1 MKHVAIVFTMLF
13 TSMLLLA
20 GNVYKVNT
28 DNRLNVR
35 TGPGT
40 SYSIQE
46 QLQPGSIVYL
56 LEEYENGW
64 AKVSFS
70 GKTGFVSK
78 KYITEDAMVREEQE
92 KTFSSFKKISFSA
105 NWFLYGILFLI
116 ILNFV
121 LTFFDADFF
130 KLLILFLLPIF
141 VILYV
146 HLSSNP
152 MWYCSPSKVGWIWT
166 CVNVFLTVIALSMSW
181 SIFKESFLDLFRGG
195 FSLFSLFVT
204 LLYGYTVYLMVSTAI
219 MELLIVGIIMIFGAG
234 GGSTFMGTFTD
245 RDGNKWDVYRD

>member
-1 MKHVAIVFTMLF
+1 MKHVVIFFMMFF
-13 TSMLLLA
+13 TSMLLL
-20 GNVYKVNT
+20 GNNVYKVNT

-78 KYITEDAMVREEQE
+78 EYITEDATVQEEQE
-92 KTFSSFKKISFSA
+92 KTFSGFKKLSFSA
-105 NWFLYGILFLI
+105 DWFLYGILILI
-116 ILNFV
+116 ILNFAFI
-121 LTFFDADFF
+121 FFDSNIFQ
-130 KLLILFLLPIF
+130 LLILFLLPIF

-146 HLSSNP
+146 HLSPNP

-166 CVNVFLTVIALSMSW
+166 CVNVLLTVIVLSINW
-181 SIFKESFLDLFRGG
+181 SIFKESFFDLFRGW
-195 FSLFSLFVT
+195 FSLFSLFAT
-204 LLYGYTVYLMVSTAI
+204 LLYGYAVYLMVSTAI
-219 MELLIVGIIMIFGAG
+219 MELLIVGIIMICGAG
-234 GGSTFMGTFTD
+234 GGSTFVGTFTD

>member
-1 MKHVAIVFTMLF
+1 MKHVAVFFMMF
-13 TSMLLLA
+13 FSSMLLLA

-78 KYITEDAMVREEQE
+78 KFITEDTTVRKER
-92 KTFSSFKKISFSA
+92 KKSFTGFKNLSFSA
-105 NWFLYGILFLI
+105 DWFLYGILILV

-121 LTFFDADFF
+121 FMLFDAGLLQ
-130 KLLILFLLPIF
+130 LLILFLLPIF

-146 HLSSNP
+146 HLSPNP

-166 CVNVFLTVIALSMSW
+166 CVNVFLTVFVLSISW
-181 SIFKESFLDLFRGG
+181 NIFKESFLDLFRGEFG
-195 FSLFSLFVT
+195 LYSLFVT
-204 LLYGYTVYLMVSTAI
+204 LLYGYAVYLMVSTAI
-219 MELLIVGIIMIFGAG
+219 MELLIVGIIMICGAG
-234 GGSTFMGTFTD
+234 GGSSFVGTFTD